1 MRPRFG
7 AWFSSRKPAND
18 SGTMKNW
25 FGANRRQSLFTG
37 MMKAR
42 PGFKM
47 VKDNTKLD
55 MKKIERLKKEE
66 QEKKDNEA

>member
-1 MRPRFG
+1 
-7 AWFSSRKPAND
+7 
-18 SGTMKNW
+18 MKNW